1 MELWNLTEKF
11 NYWLWWQSET
21 CNLTVVSLLFL
32 FTDWEFWEIPPVQVL
47 KKFLTV
53 AIGAGWYWHWCLY
66 CVDARVQLAGRLG
79 SVGIVRSNSTTGHC
93 ETTNRCSGIESQ
105 MLSLSCRMMVV
116 PVHSMDAHDPFSHPH
131 PKKVLGRIREDTI
144 SIGRKSCCTMVV
156 VVVVPA
162 DGCILTV
169 VLRPISRDATRDG
182 MPLIH
187 STIVV
192 LFLLVSCGLV
202 VEPVDGN
209 CCDKMDIIFRFLRVV
224 TVCAFRYSGS
234 CSLLEGG
241 FVFLLRA
248 GTTGVS
254 TFLESRDRDDVF
266 LESHFFCFHPFWQ
279 EDSFTTAHSYNNS
292 YCIVQSWLVEVFL
305 WPWNAVKRRCWV
317 LFLRMIGRKWQSNH
331 GSVRRNLTLHRPF
344 VLIRMR
350 QVQER
355 TLFKLFDRLHHQRR
369 NQ

>member
-1 MELWNLTEKF
+1 
-11 NYWLWWQSET
+11 
-21 CNLTVVSLLFL
+21 
-32 FTDWEFWEIPPVQVL
+32 
-47 KKFLTV
+47 
-53 AIGAGWYWHWCLY
+53 
-66 CVDARVQLAGRLG
+66 
-79 SVGIVRSNSTTGHC
+79 
-93 ETTNRCSGIESQ
+93 
-105 MLSLSCRMMVV
+105 
-116 PVHSMDAHDPFSHPH
+116 
-131 PKKVLGRIREDTI
+131 
-144 SIGRKSCCTMVV
+144 MVV

-266 LESHFFCFHPFWQ
+266 LESHFFCFHPF
-279 EDSFTTAHSYNNS
+279 
-292 YCIVQSWLVEVFL
+292 
-305 WPWNAVKRRCWV
+305 
-317 LFLRMIGRKWQSNH
+317 
-331 GSVRRNLTLHRPF
+331 
-344 VLIRMR
+344 
-350 QVQER
+350 
-355 TLFKLFDRLHHQRR
+355 
-369 NQ
+369 